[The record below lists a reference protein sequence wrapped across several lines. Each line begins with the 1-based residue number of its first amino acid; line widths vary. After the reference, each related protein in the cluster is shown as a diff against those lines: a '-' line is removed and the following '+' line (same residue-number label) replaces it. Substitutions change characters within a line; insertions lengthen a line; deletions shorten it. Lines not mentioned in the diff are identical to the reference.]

1 MRPNVRDKL
10 LEFDIR
16 GLFAAAV
23 ADNQDARA
31 PHGLRSGLP
40 A

>member
-1 MRPNVRDKL
+1 MCLNVRDKL
-10 LEFDIR
+10 LEFHIR

-23 ADNQDARA
+23 AANQDARA
-31 PHGLRSGLP
+31 PDGLRSGLP